1 MARWRYTVKMQVSAL
16 QSRFHRRGLSS
27 NSLLSLVAVGV
38 LLLVIIYLFTSM
50 NQDRPRRQAAPSER
64 SSSTPSSPASSIAPA
79 IPPPAPLSAGDEND
93 PVAAVS
99 ILPEG
104 FDFGVMKPGSVTRRT
119 VELRNDSTSAI
130 RILGT
135 KRTCSCTTVEMNPGL
150 LQPGASMPL
159 TAIMAAD
166 LTPKDKNSVK
176 VVVQYEDLAPTTIS
190 IKGVIS
196 QAVSSLPRDIRMH
209 PGGYN
214 NPTYRTTGLLTL
226 RSMDGKPFQVTRVAG
241 ETPVFQSAASSMA
254 PSISQIIRWDMS
266 DYDQETGLDASGERI
281 PGFLLVET
289 DHPDAPVVAVPLNHK
304 IDRIQPRGDRPWFFL
319 DRRVVLDPVDS
330 GRSVEFLL
338 PVNGMSTA
346 SAEDVVDT
354 VQTDA
359 TTFKA
364 ELIGIEPHVDGK
376 RTNLRVLVTPSPGHR
391 GAFMGQIQ
399 VMSSNHSVPFTVIG
413 FAREP
418 GGS

>member
-1 MARWRYTVKMQVSAL
+1 MQVSAL
-16 QSRFHRRGLSS
+16 QSRFHRRGLSA
-27 NSLLSLVAVGV
+27 NAILSLVAVGA

-50 NQDRPRRQAAPSER
+50 NQDRPKRQTTPAGGSSSAPSN
-64 SSSTPSSPASSIAPA
+64 PASSIAPT
-79 IPPPAPLSAGDEND
+79 IPPPAPLSAGDEDD
-93 PVAAVS
+93 PVALVS

-104 FDFGVMKPGSVTRRT
+104 FDFGVMKPGSLTRRT

-159 TAIMAAD
+159 TAVMAAD

-196 QAVSSLPRDIRMH
+196 HAVSSLPRDIRMH
-209 PGGYN
+209 PRGYEDL
-214 NPTYRTTGLLTL
+214 TYRTEGLLTL
-226 RSMDGKPFQVTRVAG
+226 QSMDGQPFQVTLCAG
-241 ETPVFQSAASSMA
+241 EAPVFQSGATSPQ

-266 DYDQETGLDASGERI
+266 AYDRETGLDESGERI

-289 DHPDAPVVAVPLNHK
+289 DHPDAPVIAVPLNHK
-304 IDRIQPRGDRPWFFL
+304 IDRIQTRGERPWFFL
-319 DRRVVLDPVDS
+319 DRRVVLDPVDP

-338 PVNGMSTA
+338 PVNGMA
-346 SAEDVVDT
+346 SASADDVVNA
-354 VQTDA
+354 VQADSTK
-359 TTFKA
+359 FKA
-364 ELIGIEPHVDGK
+364 ELVGIEPHVDGK
-376 RTNLRVLVTPSPGHR
+376 RSNLRVRVTPSPDHQGV
-391 GAFMGQIQ
+391 FMDKVQ
-399 VMSSNHSVPFTVIG
+399 VMSPNHSVSFTVIG
-413 FAREP
+413 SVREP

>member
-1 MARWRYTVKMQVSAL
+1 M
-16 QSRFHRRGLSS
+16 HRHGMSS
-27 NSLLSLVAVGV
+27 NALLALVAVGV
-38 LLLVIIYLFTSM
+38 LLLVIIYLFTTM
-50 NQDRPRRQAAPSER
+50 NQDRPRRQVAPAER
-64 SSSTPSSPASSIAPA
+64 ASSSTPSSIAPT
-79 IPPPAPLSAGDEND
+79 IPPPVPLSAGDEND
-93 PVAAVS
+93 PVALVS

-104 FDFGVMKPGSVTRRT
+104 FDFGVMKPGSLTRRT

-209 PGGYN
+209 PRGYEEE
-214 NPTYRTTGLLTL
+214 TYRTTGLLTL
-226 RSMDGKPFQVTRVAG
+226 RSMDGQPFQVTRCAG
-241 ETPVFQSAASSMA
+241 EAPVFQTGATSPQ
-254 PSISQIIRWDMS
+254 PSLSQVIRWDMS
-266 DYDQETGLDASGERI
+266 EYDRETGLDESGERI

-289 DHPDAPVVAVPLNHK
+289 DHPDAPVIAIPLNHK
-304 IDRIQPRGDRPWFFL
+304 IDRNQPRGERPWFFL
-319 DRRVVLDPVDS
+319 DRRVVLDPVDP

-338 PVNGMSTA
+338 PVNGLA
-346 SAEDVVDT
+346 SASADDVVDA
-354 VQTDA
+354 VQADSTK
-359 TTFKA
+359 FKA
-364 ELIGIEPHVDGK
+364 ELVGIEPHVDGK
-376 RTNLRVLVTPSPGHR
+376 RSNLRVRVTPSPGHR
-391 GAFMGQIQ
+391 GVFMGQIQ
-399 VMSSNHSVPFTVIG
+399 LMSSNYSVPFTVIG
-413 FAREP
+413 SVREAS
-418 GGS
+418 GS

>member
-1 MARWRYTVKMQVSAL
+1 
-16 QSRFHRRGLSS
+16 
-27 NSLLSLVAVGV
+27 
-38 LLLVIIYLFTSM
+38 
-50 NQDRPRRQAAPSER
+50 
-64 SSSTPSSPASSIAPA
+64 
-79 IPPPAPLSAGDEND
+79 
-93 PVAAVS
+93 
-99 ILPEG
+99 
-104 FDFGVMKPGSVTRRT
+104 
-119 VELRNDSTSAI
+119 
-130 RILGT
+130 
-135 KRTCSCTTVEMNPGL
+135 
-150 LQPGASMPL
+150 
-159 TAIMAAD
+159 
-166 LTPKDKNSVK
+166 
-176 VVVQYEDLAPTTIS
+176 
-190 IKGVIS
+190 
-196 QAVSSLPRDIRMH
+196 
-209 PGGYN
+209 
-214 NPTYRTTGLLTL
+214 
-226 RSMDGKPFQVTRVAG
+226 
-241 ETPVFQSAASSMA
+241 
-254 PSISQIIRWDMS
+254 MS

-346 SAEDVVDT
+346 SAEDVVDA

-399 VMSSNHSVPFTVIG
+399 VMSSIHSVPFTVIG

>member
-1 MARWRYTVKMQVSAL
+1 
-16 QSRFHRRGLSS
+16 
-27 NSLLSLVAVGV
+27 
-38 LLLVIIYLFTSM
+38 
-50 NQDRPRRQAAPSER
+50 
-64 SSSTPSSPASSIAPA
+64 
-79 IPPPAPLSAGDEND
+79 
-93 PVAAVS
+93 
-99 ILPEG
+99 
-104 FDFGVMKPGSVTRRT
+104 MK
-119 VELRNDSTSAI
+119 
-130 RILGT
+130 
-135 KRTCSCTTVEMNPGL
+135 PGL
-150 LQPGASMPL
+150 LQPGATMPL

-209 PGGYN
+209 PSGYED
-214 NPTYRTTGLLTL
+214 PTYRTTGLLTL
-226 RSMDGKPFQVTRVAG
+226 RSMDGSPFQVTRVAG
-241 ETPVFQSAASSMA
+241 EEPVFQSGASSMA

-281 PGFLLVET
+281 PFCLLVET
-289 DHPDAPVVAVPLNHK
+289 DHPDAPVIGIPLNHK

-338 PVNGMSTA
+338 PVSGMSTA

-354 VQTDA
+354 VEAD
-359 TTFKA
+359 TTAFKA
-364 ELIGIEPHVDGK
+364 ELVGFEPHVDGK
-376 RTNLRVLVTPSPGHR
+376 RTNLRVRVTPSPDHR
-391 GAFMGQIQ
+391 GVFMGRIQ

-418 GGS
+418 GAS

>member
-1 MARWRYTVKMQVSAL
+1 MTVNHQGIEL
-16 QSRFHRRGLSS
+16 QTHGEVAIHCQDASECPAITISPRGLSS

-241 ETPVFQSAASSMA
+241 GNSGLSVGRLLDG
-254 PSISQIIRWDMS
+254 SIH
-266 DYDQETGLDASGERI
+266 LA
-281 PGFLLVET
+281 
-289 DHPDAPVVAVPLNHK
+289 DHSLGHVRLRP
-304 IDRIQPRGDRPWFFL
+304 GDR
-319 DRRVVLDPVDS
+319 
-330 GRSVEFLL
+330 
-338 PVNGMSTA
+338 A
-346 SAEDVVDT
+346 
-354 VQTDA
+354 
-359 TTFKA
+359 
-364 ELIGIEPHVDGK
+364 
-376 RTNLRVLVTPSPGHR
+376 
-391 GAFMGQIQ
+391 
-399 VMSSNHSVPFTVIG
+399 
-413 FAREP
+413 
-418 GGS
+418 

>member
-1 MARWRYTVKMQVSAL
+1 MSA
-16 QSRFHRRGLSS
+16 
-27 NSLLSLVAVGV
+27 NALLALVAVGV
-38 LLLVIIYLFTSM
+38 LLLVIIYLFTTM
-50 NQDRPRRQAAPSER
+50 NQDRPRRQTAPAER
-64 SSSTPSSPASSIAPA
+64 ASLAPTSPASSIAPT

-93 PVAAVS
+93 PVALVS

-104 FDFGVMKPGSVTRRT
+104 FDFGVMKPGSLTRRT

-209 PGGYN
+209 PRGYEEE
-214 NPTYRTTGLLTL
+214 TYRTTGLLTL
-226 RSMDGKPFQVTRVAG
+226 RSMDGQPFQVTRVAG
-241 ETPVFQSAASSMA
+241 EAPVFQSGAASMA

-281 PGFLLVET
+281 PFCLLVET
-289 DHPDAPVVAVPLNHK
+289 DHLDAPVIAVPLNHK

-338 PVNGMSTA
+338 PVSGMSTA

-354 VQTDA
+354 VKAD
-359 TTFKA
+359 TTAFKA
-364 ELIGIEPHVDGK
+364 ELVGFEPHVDGK
-376 RTNLRVLVTPSPGHR
+376 RTNLRVRVTPSPDHR
-391 GAFMGQIQ
+391 GVFMGRIQ
-399 VMSSNHSVPFTVIG
+399 LMSSNHSVPFTVIG

-418 GGS
+418 GAS